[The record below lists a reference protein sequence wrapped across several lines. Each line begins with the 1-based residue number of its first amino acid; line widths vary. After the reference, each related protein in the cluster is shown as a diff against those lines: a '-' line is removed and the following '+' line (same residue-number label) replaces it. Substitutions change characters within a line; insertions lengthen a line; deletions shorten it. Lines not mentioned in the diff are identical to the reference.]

1 MPGLVSLPRVPAH
14 WTTELHRPPLPLD
27 PAVRAVGAIGLLT
40 VGLIHILEI
49 HGQLSGAIWL
59 TVGFCL
65 LAVSAPVVGLWLLAR
80 PSSAAWQLSG
90 LTCLGAAGGYIL
102 TRSAPVPG
110 DTGDRGNWLGDPLG
124 PASLFVEGIVIIL
137 AVFVVASIRARGE
150 HDKAVTPRATVPAPR
165 RQDTAA

>member
-14 WTTELHRPPLPLD
+14 WTTELHRPAPPLD
-27 PAVRAVGAIGLLT
+27 PAIRAAGAIGLLA

-49 HGQLSGAIWL
+49 QGQLNGAAWL
-59 TVGFCL
+59 TAGFVL
-65 LAVSAPVVGLWLLAR
+65 LAASAPVAGLWLLAR

-90 LTCLGAAGGYIL
+90 LICLSAAGGYIL
-102 TRSAPVPG
+102 TRSVPVPG

-124 PASLFVEGIVIIL
+124 PTSLFVEGIVIIL
-137 AVFVVASIRARGE
+137 AVFVVASIRARGTHAE
-150 HDKAVTPRATVPAPR
+150 TAIPPATVPAPR